1 MNNSNMINFGY
12 FPFISAGFL
21 RGKKKKEKGMFEC
34 LWKRPAEKPRYSR
47 AQCKSWNYSS
57 LICTVCAGL

>member
-21 RGKKKKEKGMFEC
+21 RGKKKKKKKEC
-34 LWKRPAEKPRYSR
+34 LNAYGKDQQKKPAIPVLSV
-47 AQCKSWNYSS
+47 S
-57 LICTVCAGL
+57 LETIAA